1 MTEFVLRN
9 NYFEFNGK
17 VKQQISV
24 TAIGTKRAPT
34 YACIY
39 MDEFENEFLS
49 LRSDK
54 PLVWL
59 RYIDD
64 VFFIWTHGEK
74 ELPKVMEDIN
84 SHQPSIKF
92 TYTFSKNCVP
102 FLDLDV
108 QLSGA
113 ELTTNLHIMPTGRHQ
128 YLHFTSSHPN
138 HTKRFIVYS
147 PALRVSRI
155 CSRKCDFHK
164 HISEMKTWFLRRG
177 YPKNLL
183 ESEIKKSSSHM
194 YLITN
199 LKKEH

>member
-1 MTEFVLRN
+1 MR
-9 NYFEFNGK
+9 
-17 VKQQISV
+17 
-24 TAIGTKRAPT
+24 PT

-74 ELPKVMEDIN
+74 ELHRFMEDLN
-84 SHQPSIKF
+84 NHQPNIKF

-108 QLSGA
+108 QLSGG
-113 ELTTNLHIMPTGRHQ
+113 ELTTNIYIKPQIDTNIYIIRHPTQ
-128 YLHFTSSHPN
+128 IIPSAPFY
-138 HTKRFIVYS
+138 I
-147 PALRVSRI
+147 A
-155 CSRKCDFHK
+155 K
-164 HISEMKTWFLRRG
+164 H
-177 YPKNLL
+177 L
-183 ESEIKKSSSHM
+183 E
-194 YLITN
+194 
-199 LKKEH
+199 